1 MSRVSGHGMPSLAP
15 VILVEGTVEKRGKPG
30 TFSYTTT
37 MKIQAP
43 PTKVLE
49 ALQHDWNQWWKGGRQ
64 TNLLKH
70 PDGGASFDL
79 APVHRPPLPDL
90 IKVHLEL
97 GAPLAEP
104 LGDGNDGYK
113 VVLPVTLS
121 GSFSGQAG
129 FTITRAPDGSTNL
142 QSTWA
147 DVHPSEMARRMG
159 GGALTTHFHAEN
171 NAFRNLD
178 HYLNGKPMRGLI
190 GLLSNPLPVKRS
202 KTPRR

>member
-1 MSRVSGHGMPSLAP
+1 M
-15 VILVEGTVEKRGKPG
+15 
-30 TFSYTTT
+30 
-37 MKIQAP
+37 
-43 PTKVLE
+43 
-49 ALQHDWNQWWKGGRQ
+49 
-64 TNLLKH
+64 
-70 PDGGASFDL
+70 
-79 APVHRPPLPDL
+79 HRPPLPDL

-104 LGDGNDGYK
+104 LGDGHDGYQ

-142 QSTWA
+142 QSTWT
-147 DVHPSEMARRMG
+147 DVHPSEMAQRMG
-159 GGALTTHFHAEN
+159 GAALTTHFHAEN

-202 KTPRR
+202 ETPRR